1 MSQGSEAR
9 RRLSET
15 LRQTRRR
22 EEAGRAR
29 IHELEQQLVELEQQ
43 LVEFQK
49 RTHCRE
55 GGREK
60 ESQRERVS
68 GRWGGGHT
76 LGGGGQGGVAAD
88 EATQLRDREQKS
100 IVSASVGESQKE
112 YKERDGDAARGNVGE
127 AENNRRI
134 VSERSRE
141 RLRAILDSV
150 GGGAGCMNSNQIT
163 PMQSSQAAQEV
174 MNFTVLRQQD
184 SETPDNSPL
193 TLNGLTK
200 LTTSRNESQRTGI
213 SVGEGISPA
222 EMKRGPRA
230 ILGNDAIFGSPDC
243 SHESHLTWMP
253 GLAARRSG
261 NCDEKTAATALQRLQ
276 QRCGSTEEIEGL
288 HNQGGGFRELSSVPR
303 NVLLP
308 IPAGSPSNWPSQY
321 LLSVTVKAAQAT
333 RKDGFLANRR

>member
-1 MSQGSEAR
+1 
-9 RRLSET
+9 
-15 LRQTRRR
+15 
-22 EEAGRAR
+22 
-29 IHELEQQLVELEQQ
+29 
-43 LVEFQK
+43 
-49 RTHCRE
+49 
-55 GGREK
+55 
-60 ESQRERVS
+60 
-68 GRWGGGHT
+68 
-76 LGGGGQGGVAAD
+76 
-88 EATQLRDREQKS
+88 
-100 IVSASVGESQKE
+100 VSASVSERQKE

-150 GGGAGCMNSNQIT
+150 GGGGGCMNSNQIT

-184 SETPDNSPL
+184 SETPDSSPL

-200 LTTSRNESQRTGI
+200 LTTSRDESQRTGI

-222 EMKRGPRA
+222 DMKRGPRA
-230 ILGNDAIFGSPDC
+230 ILGNDAIFGSPNC
-243 SHESHLTWMP
+243 SHESHLTWMT

-261 NCDEKTAATALQRLQ
+261 NCEEKTAATELQ
-276 QRCGSTEEIEGL
+276 QRSGSTEEIQGL
-288 HNQGGGFRELSSVPR
+288 HNQDGGFRELSIVPR